1 MIGDR
6 LATLDPETGERP
18 VSRIGNAGNARMLVQ
33 RLKYEDQT
41 RMYRYTLMQ
50 GLMDG
55 NPPWSR
61 QKLIDIGQG
70 HRANFNLRESEG
82 IVEAAK
88 TPYYDLVFEV
98 PQFAR
103 IEFALEGADPN
114 INKTWSEIASEEYS
128 ELLGAWDGFDHE
140 MQLHQWQMVV
150 NGVGPLFWPHYIGW
164 HSQATK
170 ARKVLVPQ
178 ETRTNVEQ
186 LELVAVLHS
195 YRADELE

>member
-1 MIGDR
+1 MIDTYGTR
-6 LATLDPETGERP
+6 LATLDPDTGKRP
-18 VSRIGNAGNARMLVQ
+18 ASRIGNAGNARQLVQ
-33 RLKYEDQT
+33 RLKFEDET

-55 NPPWSR
+55 NPPWNR

-98 PQFAR
+98 PQFAMV
-103 IEFALEGADPN
+103 EFYAPGADSAV
-114 INKTWSEIASEEYS
+114 NKGWSDTFSEEYS
-128 ELLGAWDGFDHE
+128 DLLDGWDGFDHE

-150 NGVGPLFWPHYIGW
+150 NGVGPLFWPHMISW
-164 HSQATK
+164 QSQ
-170 ARKVLVPQ
+170 P
-178 ETRTNVEQ
+178 
-186 LELVAVLHS
+186 
-195 YRADELE
+195 